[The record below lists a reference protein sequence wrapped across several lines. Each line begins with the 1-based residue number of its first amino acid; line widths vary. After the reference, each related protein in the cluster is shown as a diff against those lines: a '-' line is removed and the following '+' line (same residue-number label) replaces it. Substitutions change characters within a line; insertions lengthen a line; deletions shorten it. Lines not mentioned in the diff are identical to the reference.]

1 VNKLNCLKDNLL
13 GTFAGCIGYSL
24 PCHERIEAMRTA
36 RFFGLIGVCMCVV
49 TLSGCGTRLADLQIQ
64 NDIQANRIKEL
75 TSLLGSANMELD
87 QLKRQLASADG
98 ITSAKGD
105 QLRARIIALEEDI
118 ALKKKL
124 IKSMQAQLLTTGAQ
138 LPVELTTKLE
148 ELALKYPM
156 ISYDSERGVL
166 KFESDLTFVLGSD
179 QVTGSAVTAVQS
191 LCSVLNS
198 EEAKGFD
205 VVVAGHTDDVR
216 ISRAETRAKHPTNW
230 HLSAHRGI
238 SVTDLM
244 IANSVEPV
252 RLSVRGFGEYRPVE
266 PNKPDKK
273 GNPKNR
279 RVEIFIV
286 AKGM

>member
-1 VNKLNCLKDNLL
+1 
-13 GTFAGCIGYSL
+13 
-24 PCHERIEAMRTA
+24 MRTA
-36 RFFGLIGVCMCVV
+36 RLFGLIGVCVCLVA
-49 TLSGCGTRLADLQIQ
+49 LSGCGARLADLQIQ

-75 TSLLGSANMELD
+75 TSELGSANMTLA
-87 QLKRQLASADG
+87 QLRRQLASADG
-98 ITSAKGD
+98 VKSARVDELQAK
-105 QLRARIIALEEDI
+105 IIALEEDL
-118 ALKKKL
+118 ALKKRL
-124 IKSMQAQLLTTGAQ
+124 ILSMQAQLLTTGAQ

-148 ELALKYPM
+148 ELAHKYDM

-166 KFESDLTFVLGSD
+166 KFESDLTFERGSD

-191 LCSVLNS
+191 LCAVLNS
-198 EEAKGFD
+198 EEATGFD
-205 VVVAGHTDDVR
+205 VIVAGHTDDVPV
-216 ISRAETRAKHPTNW
+216 SRAETLAKHPTNW

-244 IANSVEPV
+244 IANSIAPR
-252 RLSVRGFGEYRPVE
+252 RLSVRGFGEYSPVE

>member
-1 VNKLNCLKDNLL
+1 
-13 GTFAGCIGYSL
+13 
-24 PCHERIEAMRTA
+24 MRTA
-36 RFFGLIGVCMCVV
+36 RLFGLIGVCMCLV
-49 TLSGCGTRLADLQIQ
+49 TLSGCAGQLADLQIQ
-64 NDIQANRIKEL
+64 NDLQQKRIGDL
-75 TSLLGSANMELD
+75 TDELD
-87 QLKRQLASADG
+87 ATKVELAQLKRQLTAADG
-98 ITSAKGD
+98 ITSAKVD
-105 QLRARIIALEEDI
+105 ELQSQIIALEEDI
-118 ALKKKL
+118 ELKKRL
-124 IKSMQAQLLTTGAQ
+124 IASMQAQLLTTGAQ

-148 ELALKYPM
+148 ELANKYDM

-166 KFESDLTFVLGSD
+166 KFESDLTFEPGSD
-179 QVTGSAVTAVQS
+179 QVTGSAVSAVQS
-191 LCSVLNS
+191 LCTVLNS
-198 EEAKGFD
+198 EEAKDFD
-205 VVVAGHTDDVR
+205 AIVAGHTDDVR
-216 ISRAETRAKHPTNW
+216 ISKASTLAKHPTNW

-244 IANSVEPV
+244 IANRIEPK